1 MFTGCSPG
9 LALISRSLIEYTSQ
23 LRRRALSPCRL
34 GARGKGSSEMLSSLF
49 KDTQLGESRP
59 GVWGSTGGTVTF
71 VHRPAEPLPNSWCSP
86 QLEGR
91 RPAPA
96 FAHPTNLD
104 RLPLPPPHLQ
114 NPSLS
119 LLPSLCISD
128 ATVTLELGLNPGV
141 KEAPKFNPLSSIISY
156 TESGRPLP
164 IIFSQK
170 FLRTNLGHCT

>member
-1 MFTGCSPG
+1 
-9 LALISRSLIEYTSQ
+9 
-23 LRRRALSPCRL
+23 
-34 GARGKGSSEMLSSLF
+34 MLSSLF

-71 VHRPAEPLPNSWCSP
+71 VHRPAEPLPHSWCSF

-91 RPAPA
+91 RPVPA
-96 FAHPTNLD
+96 FAHPTND
-104 RLPLPPPHLQ
+104 NHLPLPPPHLQ

-164 IIFSQK
+164 IIFAQK
-170 FLRTNLGHCT
+170 FLRTNLRHCT